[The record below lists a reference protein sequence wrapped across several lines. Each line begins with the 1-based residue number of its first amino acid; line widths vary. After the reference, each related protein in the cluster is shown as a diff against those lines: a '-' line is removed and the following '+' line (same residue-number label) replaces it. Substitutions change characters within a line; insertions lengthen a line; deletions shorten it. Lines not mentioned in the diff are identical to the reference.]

1 VQLHGHPGQR
11 FAGLEQ
17 ARGGETLVELVGDE
31 LVGDRPDA
39 HQFERSHPGA
49 DLELGG
55 AVAERRDRLRHRA
68 LRRERAERRGVLA
81 RGQVDARVAQQ
92 HLARRRRVDLHR
104 HAIVLRAASG
114 PPLAICPKAIWTA
127 EGLTRPL
134 TEPSERPAR
143 NTFGSPS
150 ALVATKAAIPVEL
163 RSPPGGPGD

>member
-1 VQLHGHPGQR
+1 
-11 FAGLEQ
+11 
-17 ARGGETLVELVGDE
+17 
-31 LVGDRPDA
+31 
-39 HQFERSHPGA
+39 
-49 DLELGG
+49 
-55 AVAERRDRLRHRA
+55 
-68 LRRERAERRGVLA
+68 VLA